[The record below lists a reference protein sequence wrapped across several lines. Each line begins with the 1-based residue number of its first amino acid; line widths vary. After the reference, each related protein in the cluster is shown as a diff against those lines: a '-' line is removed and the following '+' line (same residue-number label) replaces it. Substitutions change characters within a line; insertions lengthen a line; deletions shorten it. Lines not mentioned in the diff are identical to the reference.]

1 MGDIHGCV
9 CVSCFYWMGLK
20 TNFGTQNGEGI
31 RKNRIEPETSLSLSL
46 SLIVDTTS
54 FFTSDGHP
62 NETRSFMYSRA
73 LTTITTIQQQPTTER
88 AKMRAVWIKYFFFVR
103 LLFSSFFDVYNKV
116 GQIGGRMR
124 NEKTNNKFTWR
135 LHIYR
140 LYYTQNVY
148 RYLFL

>member
-9 CVSCFYWMGLK
+9 CVSCFYWIGLK

-62 NETRSFMYSRA
+62 NERHDPLCTHG
-73 LTTITTIQQQPTTER
+73 P
-88 AKMRAVWIKYFFFVR
+88 
-103 LLFSSFFDVYNKV
+103 
-116 GQIGGRMR
+116 
-124 NEKTNNKFTWR
+124 
-135 LHIYR
+135 
-140 LYYTQNVY
+140 
-148 RYLFL
+148 